1 MLMYVLLIPRSLQAI
16 TQHIMCLEN
25 HEKERTLVSLL
36 NKLNKASDGNPVGIP
51 KTIIF
56 VSRKNDCDILA
67 NVLYR

>member
-1 MLMYVLLIPRSLQAI
+1 MHLLVTLPHYQAI